1 MANLV
6 DTHAH
11 IFWDSYKNDL
21 DQVLNRCVENG
32 VTAIVNVGVDVDL
45 SQKALNQVEILS
57 RKKSDNSFSTDLSV
71 RNGVKE
77 EAEKYITFYSSIA
90 IHPEEAIKY
99 ARETQDKTRNAMEED
114 IKKLE
119 AIYQQNPEKVI
130 AVGECGL
137 DYDYFTRDGYLPEN
151 ISIEKAKELQIKLF
165 QMQIDLAKKLNLPLL
180 LHVRDNRSENPD
192 NSECWD
198 LALEMTEDHYGI
210 LHCYSGLM
218 PTTRKALSSNFLI
231 SFAGNI
237 TYKKNEYLR
246 EAIRFLPLEK
256 IVLETDCP
264 FLAPQSIRGQ
274 RNEPSSVKEV
284 AQLIAE
290 LKEVSF
296 EEVAKLT
303 TQNFLNLISK
313 N

>member
-1 MANLV
+1 MNNLV

-11 IFWDSYKNDL
+11 IYWDSYETDL
-21 DQVLNRCVENG
+21 DQVLDRCVENG
-32 VTAIVNVGVDVDL
+32 VTTIVNVGVDVTF
-45 SQKALNQVEILS
+45 SQKALDQI
-57 RKKSDNSFSTDLSV
+57 STIQQFNNLT
-71 RNGVKE
+71 
-77 EAEKYITFYSSIA
+77 IYSSIA

-99 ARETQDKTRNAMEED
+99 YRDTQDETRKMMEED

-119 AIYQQNPEKVI
+119 NIYLQNPEKVI

-137 DYDYFTRDGYLPEN
+137 DFDYFTRDGYLPEN

-180 LHVRDNRSENPD
+180 LHIRDNRSDNPD
-192 NSECWD
+192 NTECWD
-198 LALEMTEDHYGI
+198 QALEMTKDHYGI

-218 PTTRKALSSNFLI
+218 PTTKKALDSNFLV
-231 SFAGNI
+231 SFAGNV

-246 EAIRFLPLEK
+246 EAIKFLPLEK

-284 AQLIAE
+284 AQLISE
-290 LKEVSF
+290 LKDISF
-296 EEVAKLT
+296 EKVATQT
-303 TQNFLNLISK
+303 TQNFLDLIK
-313 N
+313 KT

>member
-1 MANLV
+1 MNQLV

-11 IFWDSYKNDL
+11 IFWESYKTDL
-21 DQVLNRCVENG
+21 DEVLDRCVKNG
-32 VTAIVNVGVDVDL
+32 VTTIVNVGVDVDF
-45 SQKALNQVEILS
+45 SQKALDQIEMLTKN
-57 RKKSDNSFSTDLSV
+57 NSSST
-71 RNGVKE
+71 E
-77 EAEKYITFYSSIA
+77 MEKYITFYSSIA
-90 IHPEEAIKY
+90 IHPEEAVKY
-99 ARETQDKTRNAMEED
+99 YRDTQDETRKMMEED
-114 IKKLE
+114 INKLE
-119 AIYQQNPEKVI
+119 QIYKQNPDKVI

-137 DYDYFTRDGYLPEN
+137 DFDYFTRDGYLPEN

-165 QMQIDLAKKLNLPLL
+165 QLQIDLAKKLNLPLL
-180 LHVRDNRSENPD
+180 LHVRDNRSDNPD

-198 LALEMTEDHYGI
+198 LALEMTKDHYGI

-218 PTTRKALSSNFLI
+218 PTTKKTLASNFLV
-231 SFAGNI
+231 SFAGNV

-274 RNEPSSVKEV
+274 RNEPSSVKEI
-284 AQLIAE
+284 AELIAE
-290 LKEVSF
+290 LKELPF
-296 EEVAKLT
+296 EKVANQT
-303 TQNFLNLISK
+303 TLNFLNLIK

>member
-1 MANLV
+1 MLV
-6 DTHAH
+6 DTHSH
-11 IFWDSYKNDL
+11 IYWDSYNNDL
-21 DQVLNRCVENG
+21 DQVLDRCIENG
-32 VTAIVNVGVDVDL
+32 VTTIVNVGVDVSF
-45 SQKALNQVEILS
+45 SQKALDQI
-57 RKKSDNSFSTDLSV
+57 STIQQFNNLT
-71 RNGVKE
+71 
-77 EAEKYITFYSSIA
+77 IYSSIA
-90 IHPEEAIKY
+90 IHPEEAIKFF
-99 ARETQDKTRNAMEED
+99 AENNQETNLKIQKEVE
-114 IKKLE
+114 KLE
-119 AIYQQNPEKVI
+119 QIYRQNPDKVI

-137 DYDYFTRDGYLPEN
+137 DFDYFTREGYLPEN
-151 ISIEKAKELQIKLF
+151 ISIEKAKDLQIKLF

-198 LALEMTEDHYGI
+198 LALEMTKDHYGI

-218 PTTRKALSSNFLI
+218 PTTKKALASNFLV
-231 SFAGNI
+231 SFAGNV

-284 AQLIAE
+284 AKLISE
-290 LKEVSF
+290 LKEIPF
-296 EEVAKLT
+296 EKVANQT
-303 TQNFLNLISK
+303 TQNFKNLIK

>member
-1 MANLV
+1 MNQLV

-11 IFWDSYKNDL
+11 IFWDSYKTDL
-21 DQVLNRCVENG
+21 DEVLDRCVKNG
-32 VTAIVNVGVDVDL
+32 VTTIVNVGVDVSF
-45 SQKALNQVEILS
+45 SQKALEQISSIEQSNNQ
-57 RKKSDNSFSTDLSV
+57 
-71 RNGVKE
+71 
-77 EAEKYITFYSSIA
+77 ITFYSSIA
-90 IHPEEAIKY
+90 IHPEEAVKY
-99 ARETQDKTRNAMEED
+99 FEDEEQMEKDVEAL
-114 IKKLE
+114 KK
-119 AIYQQNPEKVI
+119 IYQQSPEKVI

-137 DYDYFTRDGYLPEN
+137 DFDYFTREGYLPEN

-165 QMQIDLAKKLNLPLL
+165 QLQIDLAKKLNLPLL
-180 LHVRDNRSENPD
+180 LHVRDNRSDNPD

-198 LALEMTEDHYGI
+198 LALEMTKDHYGI

-218 PTTRKALSSNFLI
+218 PTTKKALASNFLV
-231 SFAGNI
+231 SFAGNV

-284 AQLIAE
+284 AELIAE
-290 LKEVSF
+290 LKEIPF
-296 EEVAKLT
+296 EKVAEQT
-303 TQNFLNLISK
+303 THNFLNITFK
-313 N
+313 

>member
-1 MANLV
+1 MTNLV

-11 IFWDSYKNDL
+11 IFWDSYKEDL
-21 DQVLNRCVENG
+21 DQVLDRCVENG
-32 VTAIVNVGVDVDL
+32 VTTIVNVGVDVSL
-45 SQKALNQVEILS
+45 SQKALTQVESLQN
-57 RKKSDNSFSTDLSV
+57 KSFST
-71 RNGVKE
+71 GV
-77 EAEKYITFYSSIA
+77 EKYITFYSSIA

-99 ARETQDKTRNAMEED
+99 FENEEQMQKD
-114 IKKLE
+114 VDALE
-119 AIYQQNPEKVI
+119 EIYKQNPEKVI

-137 DYDYFTRDGYLPEN
+137 DYDYFTRQDYLPEN
-151 ISIEKAKELQIKLF
+151 ISIETAKELQIKLF
-165 QMQIDLAKKLNLPLL
+165 QLQIDLAKKLNLPLL

-198 LALEMTEDHYGI
+198 LSLEMTKDHFGI

-218 PTTRKALSSNFLI
+218 PTTKKALDSDFLV

-246 EAIRFLPLEK
+246 EAIKFLPLEK

-284 AQLIAE
+284 AELIAE
-290 LKEVSF
+290 LKNLSF
-296 EEVAKLT
+296 EEVSSQT
-303 TQNFLNLISK
+303 SQNFFKLIK
-313 N
+313 P

>member
-1 MANLV
+1 MLV
-6 DTHAH
+6 DTHSH
-11 IFWDSYKNDL
+11 IYWDSYNNDL
-21 DQVLNRCVENG
+21 DQVLDRCIENG
-32 VTAIVNVGVDVDL
+32 VTTIVNVGVDVSF
-45 SQKALNQVEILS
+45 SQKALDQI
-57 RKKSDNSFSTDLSV
+57 STIQQFNNLT
-71 RNGVKE
+71 
-77 EAEKYITFYSSIA
+77 IYSSIA
-90 IHPEEAIKY
+90 IHPEEAIKFF
-99 ARETQDKTRNAMEED
+99 AENNQETNLKIQKEVE
-114 IKKLE
+114 KLE
-119 AIYQQNPEKVI
+119 QIYRQNPDKVI

-137 DYDYFTRDGYLPEN
+137 DFDYFTREGYLPEN
-151 ISIEKAKELQIKLF
+151 ISIEKAKDLQIKLF

-198 LALEMTEDHYGI
+198 LALEMTKDHYGI

-218 PTTRKALSSNFLI
+218 PTTKKALASNFLV
-231 SFAGNI
+231 SFAGNV

-284 AQLIAE
+284 AKLISE
-290 LKEVSF
+290 LKEIPF
-296 EEVAKLT
+296 EKVANQT
-303 TQNFLNLISK
+303 TQNFLDLIK
-313 N
+313 RA